1 MTKRGKRRLRGKLSE
16 RQRVLV
22 HYFSYSGVCE
32 YTQAAMS
39 YMDSDWIKRV
49 SAYNAYWSAYNAYWR
64 NTDVFPSYGYYHNLK
79 NKTVHSFVIP
89 FCNTDEA
96 MVHVMERKLR
106 MLQPEYN
113 NGFYLYN
120 YIPYKITVVRGHH
133 KRQRTIHVTDLGTK
147 V

>member
-22 HYFSYSGVCE
+22 HYFCYTGVYE

-39 YMDSDWIKRV
+39 YMDSDWIQRA
-49 SAYNAYWSAYNAYWR
+49 SAYSAYWKFP
-64 NTDVFPSYGYYHNLK
+64 DIFPSSGYYHSLR
-79 NKTVHSFVIP
+79 NKTVHSFAIP
-89 FCNTDEA
+89 FDTMDEA
-96 MVHVMERKLR
+96 MAHVMERKLR

-113 NGFYLYN
+113 NGYFLYS
-120 YIPYKITVVRGHH
+120 YIPYKVTVVRGYN
-133 KRQRTIHVTDLGTK
+133 RWQRTIHVTDLGTK